1 MLPARNPGFVES
13 GDYKLT
19 PAQEKSVSVT
29 LRPVEPD
36 DQPFQMALYATTRD
50 DLNLLNWDAKQKQT
64 LIDMQFRAQSAQYSA
79 SYPQADNSIILI
91 DGGPVGRII
100 VDRNE
105 QAISLVDIGILP
117 AHRNAGVGTRLIRG
131 LIEEA
136 SASGRPVKLHVLKS
150 NPAQRL
156 YLRLG
161 FSIVGDDGLYFEMK
175 SETK

>member
-1 MLPARNPGFVES
+1 
-13 GDYKLT
+13 LT
-19 PAQEKSVSVT
+19 PAERKSVNMT

-36 DQPFQMALYATTRD
+36 DQPFQLALYASTRD
-50 DLNLLNWDAKQKQT
+50 DLNLLDWESHQKQS
-64 LIDMQFRAQSAQYSA
+64 LIDMQFRAQSAQYA
-79 SYPQADNSIILI
+79 LSYPQAENIIILI
-91 DGGPVGRII
+91 DGRRAGRMI

-105 QAISLVDIGILP
+105 HAISLVDIGILP

-175 SETK
+175 SKTK